1 MRRGC
6 ANREALQKSCETKKL
21 TCWSRTRNG
30 LGTKGLHSGKYLGIG
45 RLRADC
51 DRDTV
56 LATVVPHGEV
66 CHTGSWTCFS
76 SEPDEAPTL
85 DWLYR
90 VNPKSC
96 GAETIARLEQFCEGG
111 AGGEQQGPTGGFVP
125 RCADVLHSFTSFMR
139 KEDIA

>member
-1 MRRGC
+1 MRGYEE
-6 ANREALQKSCETKKL
+6 REAVHKRFETKKL
-21 TCWSRTRNG
+21 TFWSRTRNV
-30 LGTKGLHSGKYLGIG
+30 LWTKGLHSGKYIGIV

-56 LATVVPHGEV
+56 LATVVPHGDV

-76 SEPDEAPTL
+76 SEPDESPRL

-96 GAETIARLEQFCEGG
+96 GTETLTRPDQFFEGG
-111 AGGEQQGPTGGFVP
+111 AGGGAAE
-125 RCADVLHSFTSFMR
+125 
-139 KEDIA
+139 